1 MVTLAGGERGFDR
14 LVRELFWKSLQN
26 IDRELDYQLTNSR
39 ESEKNG
45 RLCMVLQ
52 YKTSISTEINI
63 PPDIWW
69 NRTIQIVIVQWPEQR
84 RYNITQLLFKTERW
98 NQVLPVG
105 CHISLANIM
114 HNYHNIVIV
123 TTEKLWSKKVLVF
136 SPL

>member
-63 PPDIWW
+63 PPDI
-69 NRTIQIVIVQWPEQR
+69 
-84 RYNITQLLFKTERW
+84 
-98 NQVLPVG
+98 
-105 CHISLANIM
+105 
-114 HNYHNIVIV
+114 
-123 TTEKLWSKKVLVF
+123 
-136 SPL
+136 